1 MAKCFCR
8 ECYELFDFEGDK
20 PLDSC
25 PHCKAEGDMLGYSFE
40 DDKEKMQDFGV
51 LTREEFLKSYSY
63 LNERDYAATLAAVG
77 FIWVVENLG
86 WNVSEYEQDGRKYAE
101 LEDWS
106 PAGEDIIITVWH
118 DGTWESF
125 VDELESIYDE
135 FDTEEHITDLLKAK
149 ENGLQGI
156 PDVKTLVHDADAIDE
171 MYLKLFETVRDKLD
185 EMKYS

>member
-1 MAKCFCR
+1 MVFCR
-8 ECYELFDFEGDK
+8 KCYKLFPFDGDK
-20 PLDSC
+20 SIDFC
-25 PHCKAEGDMLGYSFE
+25 PHCEAEREMLGYSFE
-40 DDKEKMQDFGV
+40 NDEEKMRDFAK

-86 WNVSEYEQDGRKYAE
+86 WSVSEYEQDGRKYAE

-106 PAGEDIIITVWH
+106 PAGEDIIVTVWH

-125 VDELESIYDE
+125 RDELESIYDE
-135 FDTEEHITDLLKAK
+135 FDTEEHVTELLKAK
-149 ENGLQGI
+149 ENGFQGV
-156 PDVKTLVHDADAIDE
+156 PDIKTLVHDADEIDE

-185 EMKYS
+185 EMKYC